1 MGTALGFIGFWGG
14 LVALIWL
21 VVALIRR
28 KPKRVLGFAL
38 LGFFVSFVVGVALT
52 PTPEPTQTSTPRL
65 TPEPTSATIPTATPR
80 PTPTPEP
87 TQTSTPR
94 LTPEPTST
102 TIPAATPTATPTPR
116 PTANPTATP
125 TPRPTATPTPI
136 PTPTPL
142 PPLTPPESP
151 FDLELKVLIAEYE
164 RNLVL
169 ANSRFRYV
177 ANGQQPITITG
188 FVQEIEENY
197 FKILPEPNA
206 PWYSDGAQCY
216 YANARE
222 ALHLYRDQPVTVT
235 GRVSGENSG
244 DIVMF
249 MCDVHEVELETN
261 PTLTREQTRDSVVRV
276 HCEMGRNWLFESEV
290 YGTGVV
296 VDSTQGLILT
306 AHHVVEED
314 NECENITVEQ
324 YGGKRI
330 PATLVKHC
338 ASIDQ
343 AYIRVEG
350 SLSDV
355 PELYEASAQARDD
368 QTVYFWGWGSE
379 GLRWANGIVTDDG
392 YSATSRITFNARA
405 VAGDS
410 GSPVFNEFGHL
421 LGILTSS
428 NRSDLANYYAWGCD
442 P

>member
-1 MGTALGFIGFWGG
+1 M
-14 LVALIWL
+14 
-21 VVALIRR
+21 
-28 KPKRVLGFAL
+28 
-38 LGFFVSFVVGVALT
+38 
-52 PTPEPTQTSTPRL
+52 
-65 TPEPTSATIPTATPR
+65 
-80 PTPTPEP
+80 
-87 TQTSTPR
+87 
-94 LTPEPTST
+94 
-102 TIPAATPTATPTPR
+102 
-116 PTANPTATP
+116 
-125 TPRPTATPTPI
+125 
-136 PTPTPL
+136 
-142 PPLTPPESP
+142 
-151 FDLELKVLIAEYE
+151 
-164 RNLVL
+164 
-169 ANSRFRYV
+169 

-188 FVQEIEENY
+188 FVQDIEEDY
-197 FKILPEPNA
+197 FEIHPEPNDT
-206 PWYSDGAQCY
+206 WYSDGAKCY
-216 YANARE
+216 YADARE

-235 GRVSGENSG
+235 GRVSGESYG

-261 PTLTREQTRDSVVRV
+261 PTLTREQTRGSVVRV

-343 AYIRVEG
+343 AYLRVEG

-355 PELYEASAQARDD
+355 PELYEASAQARAD
-368 QTVYFWGWGSE
+368 QTVYYWGWGSE
-379 GLRWANGIVTDDG
+379 GFRWGNGIVTDDA
-392 YSATSRITFNARA
+392 YSATSRTTFNARA
-405 VAGDS
+405 VPGDS
-410 GSPVFNEFGHL
+410 GSPVFNEFGHV

-428 NRSDLANYYAWGCD
+428 NQSDRANYYAWGCE